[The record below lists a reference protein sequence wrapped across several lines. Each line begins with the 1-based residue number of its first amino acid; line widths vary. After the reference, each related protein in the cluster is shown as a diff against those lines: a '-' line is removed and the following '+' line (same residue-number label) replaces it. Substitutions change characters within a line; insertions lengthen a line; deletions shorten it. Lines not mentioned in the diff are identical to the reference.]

1 MGHGPGASPQTTAEV
16 LSGSPPGSAL
26 SSAVYKLSMRGK
38 AGLVLEG
45 AISAPPSSHGHNYSG
60 ILAISKPAQ
69 QHKVSVQFAI
79 DTSEMSGSEPECDT
93 AADNQVAEVQA

>member
-1 MGHGPGASPQTTAEV
+1 
-16 LSGSPPGSAL
+16 
-26 SSAVYKLSMRGK
+26 MRGK

-60 ILAISKPAQ
+60 ILAISKPVATAQ